1 MICCE
6 VSVSH
11 FFFPLR
17 VSHLFAEHCVIANQS
32 SGQQQ
37 QQT

>member
-11 FFFPLR
+11 FFLR
-17 VSHLFAEHCVIANQS
+17 VSHVFAEHCVIANQS

>member
-11 FFFPLR
+11 FFFLL
-17 VSHLFAEHCVIANQS
+17 VSHLVAEHCVIANKS

-37 QQT
+37 QT